1 MTIQECYKKMGA
13 DYQEVLGR
21 LYNEAMICK
30 FVRMFLQDDSFQI
43 LEEALRRGDVKE
55 AFRGAHTLKGVCQN
69 LGFSN
74 LYAPTYTLTE
84 TLRAGQLSGCPTLF
98 FYGMRLKAQN
108 HPLVP
113 PHSLRYDREKEGR
126 SPIMSKHILVC
137 LPISAE
143 QKTRIEAVQGFAYRF
158 TTPDT
163 ATVEDA
169 LWADAVLGNLPVPL
183 IRQNDH
189 LEWFQSNAAGPNN
202 YLEPGVLPEECIV
215 TNATGAYG
223 LAISECMLAMWLSLL
238 KELPTYRD
246 NQREHRWAPTGHSVG
261 SIAGSR
267 VLCVG
272 MGDIGSNFARRA
284 YALGAEVVGVRRT
297 VHPDTP
303 CPDYCTRVVAQSEL
317 DAELPQADLVALS
330 LPGTPETLHLFGA
343 ERLALCKPGA
353 ILLNVGRGTAVDGE
367 ALAAAVHSGRL
378 SGAGLDVT
386 DPEPLPPEH
395 PLWAEPNVI
404 ITPHVTGGFSLPKT
418 LDNIVD
424 IFAHNLKRY
433 AAGQPLDNQ
442 MDRRTQ
448 YASGARLQST
458 L

>member
-1 MTIQECYKKMGA
+1 
-13 DYQEVLGR
+13 
-21 LYNEAMICK
+21 
-30 FVRMFLQDDSFQI
+30 
-43 LEEALRRGDVKE
+43 
-55 AFRGAHTLKGVCQN
+55 
-69 LGFSN
+69 
-74 LYAPTYTLTE
+74 
-84 TLRAGQLSGCPTLF
+84 
-98 FYGMRLKAQN
+98 
-108 HPLVP
+108 
-113 PHSLRYDREKEGR
+113 
-126 SPIMSKHILVC
+126 MSKHILVC

-143 QKTRIEAVQGFAYRF
+143 QRARIETVQGFAYRF

-163 ATVEDA
+163 ATAEDA

-202 YLEPGVLPEECIV
+202 YLEPGVLPE
-215 TNATGAYG
+215 
-223 LAISECMLAMWLSLL
+223 
-238 KELPTYRD
+238 
-246 NQREHRWAPTGHSVG
+246 G

-284 YALGAEVVGVRRT
+284 HALGAEVVGVRRT

-330 LPGTPETLHLFGA
+330 LPDTPETRHLFNAG
-343 ERLALCKPGA
+343 RMALCKPGA

-367 ALAAAVHSGRL
+367 ALAAAVHSGQL

-424 IFAHNLKRY
+424 IFAHNLRRY